1 MVPGFEP
8 DSLPPD
14 LLVVSLH
21 YMGSESLTKG
31 MSQTHCPPSTKEAV
45 ARDGT
50 INPTVSIREDTGG
63 Q

>member
-1 MVPGFEP
+1 MEPGFEP

-21 YMGSESLTKG
+21 YMASESLTKG
-31 MSQTHCPPSTKEAV
+31 MSQTHCPPNTKEAV
-45 ARDGT
+45 ASNGSV
-50 INPTVSIREDTGG
+50 NPPVSSREETEG